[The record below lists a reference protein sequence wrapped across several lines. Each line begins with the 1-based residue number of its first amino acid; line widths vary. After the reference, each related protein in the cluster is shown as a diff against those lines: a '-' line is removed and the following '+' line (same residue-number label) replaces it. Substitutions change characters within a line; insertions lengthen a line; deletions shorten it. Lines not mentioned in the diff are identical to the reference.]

1 MDNLRG
7 QYTSTDGRTVAI
19 ERIGAKK
26 MTYQDNKD
34 KLRVCPALADLIN
47 AGEYDHSAKGEDKP
61 IITLPILF
69 LKKCY
74 VFLLY
79 FFLNKVNTF
88 SQNRLLFQRNCCRI
102 INKLQRCLS
111 GLRST
116 IGNRVTGILVR
127 RFESS
132 SLRQKTGYN
141 PFFYL
146 HMIRQEL
153 NKIAV

>member
-1 MDNLRG
+1 MG
-7 QYTSTDGRTVAI
+7 YKFAPIPKAPV
-19 ERIGAKK
+19 
-26 MTYQDNKD
+26 
-34 KLRVCPALADLIN
+34 
-47 AGEYDHSAKGEDKP
+47 KP

-132 SLRQKTGYN
+132 SLRHRKTPQYIVV
-141 PFFYL
+141 FFWFQ
-146 HMIRQEL
+146 I
-153 NKIAV
+153 I